1 MGTGTKLTCAFKCEC
16 VCFSLVYILF
26 LGVFSRNTSAVST
39 VLVSFPFFSLSLLF
53 SEDPGRSAQK
63 KKKKTRQEFHV
74 NPVPVACETVRNDS
88 NLFSFALHDNQ
99 CSSKDSVKYL
109 DNV

>member
-39 VLVSFPFFSLSLLF
+39 VLVSFLFFLLLF

-63 KKKKTRQEFHV
+63 KKKRQEFHV
-74 NPVPVACETVRNDS
+74 NPLPAACKTVRNDS
-88 NLFSFALHDNQ
+88 NLFLFALHDNQ

-109 DNV
+109 DSV